1 MLTTMPLWMF
11 WSSVVAGGLVGFWI
25 GVFIYWRLIR
35 LKKIKKD
42 SNNKKEPFIRIVTR
56 FLKKLENRF
65 GEPVSVQE
73 LKKEFREDYGRVVKY
88 LHGHRRS
95 VYQLI
100 TGKTNVNWQIN
111 NDDRALDRVQD
122 IISRQVN
129 EEILKRQSGLQKE
142 QISLNFM
149 LVTIT
154 LVLGLAVLL
163 DVVDSSYRKYIILL
177 ISFLI
182 FIVLGFWLRT
192 VRDYFLND

>member
-1 MLTTMPLWMF
+1 MPTPTIPLWMY
-11 WSSVVAGGLVGFWI
+11 WSSVVAGVMVGF
-25 GVFIYWRLIR
+25 GVGVVVYWGLIR
-35 LKKIKKD
+35 LKKIK
-42 SNNKKEPFIRIVTR
+42 NKKEPFIRIVTR

-65 GEPVSVQE
+65 GEPVGVQE
-73 LKKEFREDYGRVVKY
+73 LKKEFRDDYERVIKY
-88 LHGHRRS
+88 LHSHRRS
-95 VYQLI
+95 DYKLI
-100 TGKTNVNWQIN
+100 TGTAGVNWQIH

-163 DVVDSSYRKYIILL
+163 DVVDSSYRKYVIWL
-177 ISFLI
+177 ISVLTI
-182 FIVLGFWLRT
+182 FVLGFWSRT
-192 VRDYFLND
+192 VYDYIFKN